1 MNHLHDQPTSPN
13 SDPLER
19 LVDAFIGQ
27 SVPEG
32 PDDAIQRRLLVAMGA
47 ADGPRRVVVG
57 SRSDVAMS
65 RVRFWTRTLA
75 QQSVGLA
82 AAIAV
87 VVTGAIYVAN
97 RSADRPAI
105 AEGSLERPTT
115 QINPQA
121 DPVIDARPTDVPIEA
136 TASREVARMV
146 ETYLRTHGGQR
157 PDRQAFN
164 AMLADYLKDHP
175 DLAKSESW
183 QFAQERLSYALEQP
197 EVLGVGM
204 GLLGTLPWATSYGR
218 F

>member
-1 MNHLHDQPTSPN
+1 MNDLHDQPKSPN

-32 PDDAIQRRLLVAMGA
+32 PDEATQRRLLVMMGA
-47 ADGPRRVVVG
+47 AHGARRVVVG
-57 SRSDVAMS
+57 SRSDAPLS
-65 RVRFWTRTLA
+65 RARLWSRTLL
-75 QQSVGLA
+75 QQTVGIA
-82 AAIAV
+82 AAIAIV
-87 VVTGAIYVAN
+87 VAGAVYVAN
-97 RSADRPAI
+97 HGEEGPVIAGAHLPEQATTVEPAI
-105 AEGSLERPTT
+105 DVQSA
-115 QINPQA
+115 QA
-121 DPVIDARPTDVPIEA
+121 PVEV

-146 ETYLRTHGGQR
+146 ENYLRTHGGQR

-175 DLAKSESW
+175 DLAQNESW
-183 QFAQERLSYALEQP
+183 QFARQRLSYALEQP